1 MSNDY
6 SGYVDIFFPYYITVS
21 HIQQTKNI
29 PTDKEGITAH
39 LERRKQEL
47 LQAKARMDAEEKA
60 AASVAREEKASK
72 GWSWKFW

>member
-1 MSNDY
+1 MSTHF
-6 SGYVDIFFPYYITVS
+6 STCYYITVP
-21 HIQQTKNI
+21 HKRQKKNI

-60 AASVAREEKASK
+60 AAGVAQEEKSSK